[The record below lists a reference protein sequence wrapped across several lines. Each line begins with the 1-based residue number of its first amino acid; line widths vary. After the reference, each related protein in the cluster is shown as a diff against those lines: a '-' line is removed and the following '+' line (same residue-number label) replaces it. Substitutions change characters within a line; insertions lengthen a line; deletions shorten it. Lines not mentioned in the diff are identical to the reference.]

1 MILLYIICN
10 KYYKTELEAIIY
22 TKTAN
27 SLKINH
33 FEEMFNNS
41 IKKRTVLIFEPNR
54 YHFECLPG
62 YAKYFI
68 DLGYNVDI
76 LSRKLGFDSFYLFK
90 EKYKIRYF
98 VYDDITQFSKY
109 NMNFP

>member
-1 MILLYIICN
+1 
-10 KYYKTELEAIIY
+10 
-22 TKTAN
+22 
-27 SLKINH
+27 
-33 FEEMFNNS
+33 MFNNS

-76 LSRKLGFDSFYLFK
+76 LSRKFGFDSFYLFK

-109 NMNFP
+109 NMNFPY